1 MNLIDVFIGVILLL
15 GFYSGFK
22 RGLIVELT
30 SLLGL
35 ILGIFGAYYISKHY
49 GLYIGQWLDWDA
61 EYLRITTFLV
71 SFILIII
78 VVSLIGKLMTKLLDV
93 VALGT
98 INKILG
104 GVFGLLKF
112 ALLISVLLLLF
123 NIINN
128 EMKLVQ
134 QKTLDES
141 LTYPILNGLSET
153 VWGKMVDMSQEHKE
167 VIDQLPSINEK

>member
-15 GFYSGFK
+15 GFYSGFRK
-22 RGLIVELT
+22 GLVVELT

-35 ILGIFGAYYISKHY
+35 ILGIVGAYYISKHH
-49 GLYIGQWLDWDA
+49 GLYIGEWLNWDP
-61 EYLRITTFLV
+61 EYLKITTFLL
-71 SFILIII
+71 SFLLILI
-78 VVSLIGKLMTKLLDV
+78 VVSLIGKGITKLMDV
-93 VALGT
+93 VALG
-98 INKILG
+98 IVNKILG

-123 NIINN
+123 NAINN

-141 LTYPILNGLSET
+141 LTYPVLNGLSES
-153 VWGKMVDMSQEHKE
+153 VWTKLVDMSKEHKD
-167 VIDQLPSINEK
+167 VIDQVPGLEE

>member
-1 MNLIDVFIGVILLL
+1 MNLVDVFIGVILLL
-15 GFYSGFK
+15 GFYNGFRK
-22 RGLIVELT
+22 GLIVELT

-35 ILGIFGAYYISKHY
+35 ILGIFGAYYISKYH
-49 GLYIGQWLDWDA
+49 GLYIGQWLDWKD

-78 VVSLIGKLMTKLLDV
+78 VVSLIGKGITKLMDL

-98 INKILG
+98 INQILG

-112 ALLISVLLLLF
+112 AVLISVLLLLF
-123 NIINN
+123 NVINS
-128 EMKLVQ
+128 EVKVVQ

-153 VWGKMVDMSQEHKE
+153 VWTKLIDMSQENNM
-167 VIDQLPSINEK
+167 IDRIPTVE

>member
-15 GFYSGFK
+15 GFYSGFRK
-22 RGLIVELT
+22 GLIVELT
-30 SLLGL
+30 SLMGL
-35 ILGIFGAYYISKHY
+35 ILGIAGAYYISKHY
-49 GLYIGQWLDWDA
+49 GLYIGQWLNWDD
-61 EYLRITTFLV
+61 EYLKITTFLV

-78 VVSLIGKLMTKLLDV
+78 VVSLIGKGITKLMDM

-98 INKILG
+98 INQILG

-123 NIINN
+123 NVINR
-128 EMKLVQ
+128 EVKVVQ

-141 LTYPILNGLSET
+141 LTYPILNGLSEK
-153 VWGKMVDMSQEHKE
+153 VWTKLVDISK
-167 VIDQLPSINEK
+167 DQDKVMEKLPQRYE